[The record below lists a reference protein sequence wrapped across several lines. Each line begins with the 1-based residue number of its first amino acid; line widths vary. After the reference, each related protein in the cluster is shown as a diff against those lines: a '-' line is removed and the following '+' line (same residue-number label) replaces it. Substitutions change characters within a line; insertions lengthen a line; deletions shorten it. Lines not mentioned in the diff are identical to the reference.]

1 MKKKHLFWISNTEL
15 FFIRHLKLDSPLGE
29 LIGARIELY
38 FVNYHLDVLVATA

>member
-29 LIGARIELY
+29 LIGAQIEF